1 MLYYDADT
9 IFQELYPNCYKL
21 LYLLMVF
28 PISVACVE
36 RFFSTLKLVK
46 TSLKNQLS
54 KTTLGSLLRIS
65 TESPKKEFSDSQYKY
80 FVNQLK
86 KNNPKMNMNL

>member
-9 IFQELYPNCYKL
+9 TFQELYPNCYKL

-36 RFFSTLKLVK
+36 HFFSTLKLVK